1 VASIRPVVLSG
12 GAGTRLWPLSTTET
26 PKQFATLVGERS
38 LFSLT
43 LERLNGTE
51 GLVPA
56 IIVTGEAHVDLVSRE
71 IAASSAAT
79 GLVAVEPEGRNTAP
93 AAIAAALLSSDDDVL
108 VILPSDHLIS
118 DEDGFRE
125 AVGRAAHHAGAGSI
139 VMFGIRPSRPDIGF
153 GYMTLGD
160 PNGDGYLLAGFEE
173 KPSLPRAVEIV
184 EAGTHLWNSG
194 VFVVRADALI
204 AEAGEHCPDVL
215 AAVRSSIPSQEGA
228 IVRLGPE
235 FTSSPSV
242 SLDNAIM
249 EKTARGVVLPVDFG
263 WNDLG
268 SYRSL
273 LESLP
278 RDEDGNHISGDVVAS
293 GVSGSYVNA
302 TSRRLVVA
310 GVEGLVVVETPEVVL
325 VIPIDLAQE
334 VRDLARRFE
343 SH

>member
-1 VASIRPVVLSG
+1 
-12 GAGTRLWPLSTTET
+12 
-26 PKQFATLVGERS
+26 
-38 LFSLT
+38 
-43 LERLNGTE
+43 
-51 GLVPA
+51 
-56 IIVTGEAHVDLVSRE
+56 
-71 IAASSAAT
+71 
-79 GLVAVEPEGRNTAP
+79 
-93 AAIAAALLSSDDDVL
+93 
-108 VILPSDHLIS
+108 
-118 DEDGFRE
+118 
-125 AVGRAAHHAGAGSI
+125 
-139 VMFGIRPSRPDIGF
+139 M
-153 GYMTLGD
+153 
-160 PNGDGYLLAGFEE
+160 
-173 KPSLPRAVEIV
+173 
-184 EAGTHLWNSG
+184 
-194 VFVVRADALI
+194 
-204 AEAGEHCPDVL
+204 
-215 AAVRSSIPSQEGA
+215 PSQEGA